1 MKFGLMVK
9 VNLLFVCK
17 LNQEIYNCTHDL
29 I

>member
-9 VNLLFVCK
+9 VNLLIVCK
-17 LNQEIYNCTHDL
+17 LNQDVYNCTHDL